1 VSKVAKILVP
11 LVIFWV
17 AAGTLMR
24 LFLNINDLSA
34 CLADESCK
42 EVDAI
47 VVISGGDTDARV
59 KGGVD
64 LYKKGVSKNL
74 ILSGAAADKSGPSN
88 AAVMKDNAI
97 SLGVP
102 EEAILIDEFSE
113 NTAENAQKARS
124 IMEEEDIDSIVL
136 VTSPYHQRRA
146 YLEFQ
151 KELGIDVRIYN
162 YPTPDDS
169 SNSLAW
175 WFMPWG
181 MYRGVSE
188 VFKIGFVYAR

>member
-1 VSKVAKILVP
+1 MSKVAKILVP